1 MILLRNREYPATSDY
16 ASIAYKEMSLPIVG
30 ADVANAFFLSEPCVT
45 LGSRKEG
52 IEPGSWGALDLHRS
66 THFDRKPVEFR
77 WRQSAQEAQRG
88 QAAEL
93 LGRIRKGSRHDAE
106 RAAAGVVTQHL
117 GGRRSGIQGWD
128 KAPHFALSCPNSCPR
143 PAQRRLRHGRTSKGR
158 DPLNGR
164 TGRCPPFDRRF
175 RSRSGAIDC
184 AQMEGRGDRRR
195 SGGA

>member
-30 ADVANAFFLSEPCVT
+30 ADVANAFFLSEPCAP
-45 LGSRKEG
+45 LGSGKEG
-52 IEPGSWGALDLHRS
+52 IEPGSCGALDLHRS

-128 KAPHFALSCPNSCPR
+128 KAPHFALSCSNSCPR
-143 PAQRRLRHGRTSKGR
+143 PAQKAAPPRQNQQGTGPLKWPNRTMS
-158 DPLNGR
+158 
-164 TGRCPPFDRRF
+164 
-175 RSRSGAIDC
+175 SI
-184 AQMEGRGDRRR
+184 
-195 SGGA
+195 